1 MKKLKIV
8 CFSLMSIFLLF
19 FGVFSFGVEVKAAYE
34 DEWDAPES
42 AKNFV
47 DVDGGGI
54 RLYILYLYGD
64 DVSGELDYAR
74 MSPVKKYTFNDG
86 ELRKENYYD
95 FGRDFFE
102 SDLLDGLICETLQ
115 FWGSGTLIADWS
127 RIFVVYNV
135 EMQQFELEWYGRDY
149 WNYWLPRFFLMVT
162 AFEEEYD
169 RGYDDGYTVGFDDAY
184 ELLYEEAY
192 LEGLD
197 EGYDEGYYYGRIDGY
212 NEGIQVEAG
221 EAFQAGFNAGQKSK
235 LTENNAAF
243 YQGIEK
249 WLVPAIITVI
259 ALGGFVTIAVN
270 KRRGE

>member
-8 CFSLMSIFLLF
+8 CFSLITIFLF
-19 FGVFSFGVEVKAAYE
+19 FFSVFSFGVEVKAAYE

-64 DVSGELDYAR
+64 DASGELNYAR

-95 FGRDFFE
+95 FGGDFFE
-102 SDLLDGLICETLQ
+102 SDLLDGLIRETLQ
-115 FWGSGTLIADWS
+115 FWGSGTLIAEWS

-192 LEGLD
+192 LEGLT

-212 NEGIQVEAG
+212 NEGIQVEAS
-221 EAFQAGFNAGQKSK
+221 EAYQAGFNAGQESK
-235 LTENNAAF
+235 LAENNATF

-249 WLVPAIITVI
+249 WLVPAIIAVI